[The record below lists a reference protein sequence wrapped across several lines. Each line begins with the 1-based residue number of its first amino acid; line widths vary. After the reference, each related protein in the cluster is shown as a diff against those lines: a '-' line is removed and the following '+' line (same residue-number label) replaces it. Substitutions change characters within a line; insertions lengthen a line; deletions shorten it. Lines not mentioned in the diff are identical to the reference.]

1 MQSTSLRRMSPS
13 ALFLLAALITMGLSR
28 VAAQD
33 LPTLT
38 ISTNNAIPTASA
50 PATESGTSPITG
62 SRSSP
67 ATESGS
73 SPVPTTT
80 QDASESASESQSD
93 TASQDTAS
101 NTIPALTSFTGSSV
115 ATTDTPPSLSTIS
128 DGPDLPKLTDLPT
141 LSGVFSYPAPSV
153 PPTSKAPY
161 MQHSNLPEGTVFI
174 AVGAALGFVAVVIIA
189 WRGLVAWSINRSV
202 RRSATKGYSAVGD
215 PSYDKGDKSRSG
227 LYSSAAPIGST
238 MSLEKLGSGNR
249 TGSIGSKALRENS
262 NLFFSP
268 TAGAGMHAPGNRN
281 SGYLPSG
288 YYAST
293 TAAPGGGTGMTT
305 LGEPGDRGSKL
316 RPHSGIY
323 ASPRHLDPSPPGSPD
338 VRPSTAGLSTRDS
351 RSSLNLSTTTANRAP
366 STYLDDL
373 MNTPPLPQHTNVSGR
388 PKRESLGRGQYRD

>member
-1 MQSTSLRRMSPS
+1 
-13 ALFLLAALITMGLSR
+13 
-28 VAAQD
+28 
-33 LPTLT
+33 
-38 ISTNNAIPTASA
+38 
-50 PATESGTSPITG
+50 
-62 SRSSP
+62 
-67 ATESGS
+67 
-73 SPVPTTT
+73 
-80 QDASESASESQSD
+80 
-93 TASQDTAS
+93 
-101 NTIPALTSFTGSSV
+101 
-115 ATTDTPPSLSTIS
+115 
-128 DGPDLPKLTDLPT
+128 
-141 LSGVFSYPAPSV
+141 
-153 PPTSKAPY
+153 

-174 AVGAALGFVAVVIIA
+174 AVGAALGFLALVIIA

-215 PSYDKGDKSRSG
+215 SSYDNKGDKRKSG

-238 MSLEKLGSGNR
+238 MSLEKLVR
-249 TGSIGSKALRENS
+249 TGTAGSKGPRDS

-268 TAGAGMHAPGNRN
+268 TAGAGMHSPGNRN

-288 YYAST
+288 YYAAT

-323 ASPRHLDPSPPGSPD
+323 AATRHVDPSPPDSPD

-351 RSSLNLSTTTANRAP
+351 RSSLNLSTTTGNRAP

-373 MNTPPLPQHTNVSGR
+373 MSVPPVPPVINNYSTK